1 MKRQLW
7 WNFRPEPQ
15 EERVQYFF
23 VIINDSREIGS
34 ISSRII
40 EQLSMVDEMQE
51 RDGKAGDLSYKLMVF
66 FSEKRLTNW
75 KLDKIYEGDKKRNF
89 RLYERERTGMDGL
102 EAYIQSE
109 IEKNN

>member
-7 WNFRPEPQ
+7 WNFRPEFPEQ
-15 EERVQYFF
+15 RAQYFF

-40 EQLSMVDEMQE
+40 EQLAPVDEMQQ
-51 RDGKAGDLSYKLMVF
+51 RQGKAGDLSYKLMVF
-66 FSEKRLTNW
+66 FSEKNLENWRL
-75 KLDKIYEGDKKRNF
+75 KKIYEGDKKRDF
-89 RLYERERTGMDGL
+89 RLYERGRTGMDGL